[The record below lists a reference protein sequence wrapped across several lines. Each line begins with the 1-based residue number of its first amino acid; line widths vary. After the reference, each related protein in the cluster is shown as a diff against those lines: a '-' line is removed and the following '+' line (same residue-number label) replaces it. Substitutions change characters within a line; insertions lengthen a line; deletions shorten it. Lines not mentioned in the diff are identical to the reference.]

1 MNPGRNECHKVVSN
15 TEWVEAR
22 LDLLAKEKEFTK
34 LRDELS
40 QARRNLPWERVS
52 KNYIFDGPNGKASLA
67 DIFAGRSQLIV
78 YHFMFAPEWDAGCKH
93 CSWWADNF
101 ERNVVHL
108 DQRDVTMVA
117 ISRAPVA
124 RLEAFKRRM
133 GWTFKWYSSGS
144 NDFNFDYQVSWRPDQ
159 LAAGEVMY
167 NFSPKRLSVT
177 DLTGISVFYKDSGD
191 DLFHTYSCFARG
203 VDMMNT
209 GYQYLDLVPKG
220 RDETGLERP
229 QAWVRHRDNY
239 GQT

>member
-220 RDETGLERP
+220 RDETGMERP